1 MKKILGLDLGT
12 NSIGCAVINDE
23 TNQIE
28 IAGSRIIPMDAAIL
42 GDFDKGN
49 SVSQTAQRTQFRG
62 VRRLRERHLLRR
74 ERLHRALN
82 IIGFLPEHYANEID
96 FEKRLGQII
105 PEKEPKLAWREIAP
119 KEFEFIFKPSFEEML
134 SDFRVHQPEI
144 FRSKNNG
151 TQTLIPYDWTIYY
164 LRKKALTQQI
174 TGQELAWI
182 LLNFNQKRGYYQ
194 LRGEDEEE
202 VSDNK
207 TIEFHA
213 LKVVGVEATDDKK
226 GKETRYNVHL
236 ENGWIYRPTSTEP
249 LDWVG
254 KTKEFIV
261 TTEIKKDGEVK
272 RSFRAPG
279 ENDWTLVKKRTE
291 SEIIRSGKTVGEFI
305 YDTLLQN
312 PNQKIKG
319 RLVRVVERKF
329 YKDELI
335 IILAR
340 QREFHPELSDKTVLN
355 RCLDELYKN
364 NESHRKNLESK
375 DVCHLLLND
384 IIFYQRPLKSKKS
397 LIADCQYEENRYV
410 DNGEVKSLP
419 LKAIP
424 KSNPLFQEYRLWQFV
439 SNLKVFRK
447 GDTDKDEDVT
457 QAFIKDYSD
466 IYRWL
471 NDKKEIDQ
479 KGFLSRKEFGLKR
492 TEIESYRWNYVD
504 KAYPCNETR
513 ALMLSRLAKYKIPAD
528 FLNDAG
534 VEYALWH
541 ILYSVTDR
549 SEIESALGRFARRH
563 NLDAELFVDA
573 FKRCKPFANDYG
585 SYSEKAIKKLLSVM
599 RMGEYWSEDGIN
611 SSVRS
616 RIEKIISGEFD
627 EAIDERTR
635 EKCLELKEVNN
646 FSGLPVWLACY
657 VVYGRHSE
665 AKEVDKWTKPE
676 DIDAYLR
683 KFKQHSLRNPIVEQ
697 IVTETLRTVRDVWK
711 QAGQIDEIHIELG
724 REMKNPASVRK
735 EMSETIAK
743 NENTNIR
750 IKMLLQEFLNPEYN
764 IDGVRPYSPSQ
775 QDILRIYEDEILKG
789 NDQIP
794 EDVELIIKKFR
805 ETEARKQPS
814 KSEIMRYKLWLEQ
827 QYRSPYTGAVI
838 PLGRLFTSDY
848 EIEHIIPQ
856 SRFFD
861 DSLTNKVICEAEVNK
876 LKDNRLGL
884 EFINQHHGEKVTLS
898 RGHVV
903 TIYEVEAYEEYVKSR
918 YKNNRGKLKKLL
930 LTDIPEG
937 FNQRQLNDTRYISRF
952 IMGLLSNIVRQ
963 EEEIDAISKNVIA
976 CTGGVTDCLKRE
988 WGLNDVWNDIVY
1000 PRFERMN
1007 SLTDS
1012 QNFGYWSDKDGKRVF
1027 QTQIPLE
1034 LAKGFNKKRID
1045 HRHHAMDAIV
1055 IACATRSH
1063 VNYLNNDNGKS
1074 STRHDLKHKLCYKTK
1089 PDANG
1094 NYKWQFHKP
1103 WDTFTQDARTALQ
1116 GIIVGFK
1123 QNLRVINKAT
1133 NKTLHYNDEGKKVL
1147 QEQKGVNWAIRKSMH
1162 VPMPYGRKE
1171 YTSDVLKIVE
1181 NIGKWKFII
1190 NDEVRDKVFQA
1201 LIVNEMNITKT
1212 RQYIKDNPI
1221 VDEVSNLIVETAFRV
1236 KTEKFRKRQPIHK
1249 LSDRGSLGFKTYEKV
1264 VNFINKVVDDKL
1276 RQELLNHLFANQ
1288 NDIDKAF
1295 NADGIERFN
1304 AGRKTPVYKL
1314 PIAEQSTKRFMLGT
1328 SYNTRHKWVEA
1339 DKGTNLFFAI
1349 YADEDG
1355 RRNYDSIPLN
1365 VVIERQKQGL
1375 KSCPESNEKGDTLL
1389 YTLSPNDLV
1398 YLPTADQI
1406 GRGLSVEE
1414 LDKERI
1420 YKMVSCTGNQCFFI
1434 SHSVS
1439 SVIVNKL
1446 EFTASNKMERA
1457 ITGEMIKEGCIPIKV
1472 DRIGNIIKL

>member
-82 IIGFLPEHYANEID
+82 VIGFLPEHYANEID

-134 SDFRVHQPEI
+134 SDFRVHQPAI

-236 ENGWIYRPTSTEP
+236 ENGWIYCRTSTEP

-279 ENDWTLVKKRTE
+279 ENDWMLVKKRTE

-884 EFINQHHGEKVTLS
+884 EFINKHHGEKVTLS

-1162 VPMPYGRKE
+1162 KDTVFGQVNLRGKRVARVSE
-1171 YTSDVLKIVE
+1171 AIE
-1181 NIGKWKFII
+1181 NHT
-1190 NDEVRDKVFQA
+1190 
-1201 LIVNEMNITKT
+1201 M
-1212 RQYIKDNPI
+1212 I
-1221 VDEVSNLIVETAFRV
+1221 VDSAIKNDVKRMLNEGLDSKKIAKKLKDKEISKIEIYYFSDNTSTKFGATRKSIDVSFDAKKIDSVTDTCIRKILFAHLENCDSNPELAFSPDGIAKMNEDIRTLNGG
-1236 KTEKFRKRQPIHK
+1236 KEHQPIYK
-1249 LSDRGSLGFKTYEKV
+1249 ARVYEPLGSKFAVGTTG
-1264 VNFINKVVDDKL
+1264 NKSAK
-1276 RQELLNHLFANQ
+1276 F
-1288 NDIDKAF
+1288 
-1295 NADGIERFN
+1295 
-1304 AGRKTPVYKL
+1304 
-1314 PIAEQSTKRFMLGT
+1314 
-1328 SYNTRHKWVEA
+1328 VEA